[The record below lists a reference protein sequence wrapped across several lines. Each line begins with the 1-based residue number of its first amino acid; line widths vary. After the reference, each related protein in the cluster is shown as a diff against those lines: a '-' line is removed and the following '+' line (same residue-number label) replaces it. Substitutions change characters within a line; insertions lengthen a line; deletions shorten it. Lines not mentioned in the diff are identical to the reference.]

1 MMNNEYN
8 LAKNKNQQKRDHDE
22 YYYSRKSIFLLVII
36 LFIKHDGRQ
45 SSYNPQSTLTN
56 NNYPQSNLTKNKI
69 KKILST
75 HSTSSK

>member
-1 MMNNEYN
+1 MSTNTGPEIMMNNEYN

-22 YYYSRKSIFLLVII
+22 YYYSRKSIFLLVSI

-45 SSYNPQSTLTN
+45 SSYYPQST
-56 NNYPQSNLTKNKI
+56 LTKNKI